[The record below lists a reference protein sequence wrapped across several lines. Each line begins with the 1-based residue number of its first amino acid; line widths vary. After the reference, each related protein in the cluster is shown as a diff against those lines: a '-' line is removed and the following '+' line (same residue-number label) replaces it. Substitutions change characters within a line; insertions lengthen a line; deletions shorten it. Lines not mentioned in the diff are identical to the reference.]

1 VVADYQSAPHWDILA
16 DKFYPEQEAGMTAQQ
31 EVAHIGNVSLE
42 IEVQL
47 DNRWMKLS
55 EILALEE
62 GSIIEMSRSAGENID
77 IFIGKKLA
85 AFGEIV
91 IIESTMGV
99 RITDF
104 NIER

>member
-1 VVADYQSAPHWDILA
+1 
-16 DKFYPEQEAGMTAQQ
+16 MTPL
-31 EVAHIGNVSLE
+31 EEIAHIASVPIE

-47 DNRWMKLS
+47 DRRWMKLS

-62 GSIIEMSRSAGENID
+62 GSVIEMNRSAGENID

-91 IIESTMGV
+91 IIETSMGV

-104 NIER
+104 NFEQ

>member
-1 VVADYQSAPHWDILA
+1 
-16 DKFYPEQEAGMTAQQ
+16 MTAQ
-31 EVAHIGNVSLE
+31 EEIAHIANVPIE

-47 DNRWMKLS
+47 DSRWMKLS

-62 GSIIEMSRSAGENID
+62 GSIIEMKRSAGENID
-77 IFIGKKLA
+77 IFIGNKLA